1 MWAPGAVRLACI
13 EQLIV
18 FELCAVW
25 CGLYVDSTAC
35 FFFENSF
42 YAVYWSLNN
51 TTHSKD
57 HMNCL

>member
-35 FFFENSF
+35 FFFLKIRSM
-42 YAVYWSLNN
+42 LCIG
-51 TTHSKD
+51 H
-57 HMNCL
+57 